1 MSKKPFIISIL
12 GNDGSGKFTQAT
24 MLKEKLEK
32 DNKKVKMISFPN
44 YESDIGKSIKRDLM
58 TKANSEDMRDLI
70 LLINK
75 FAMDRVITLENINM
89 EDYDFIIFDRY
100 TSSNVLHMGAKI
112 INLNKDKSKL
122 DEELISCIT
131 YILDKEHKDLS
142 LPIPDLEFF
151 LEVRP
156 EVSYQNILNRYEGD
170 MSKLDLNESLESLKS
185 VTENQMAILGKM
197 LNYFTNKSQI
207 YNLSFISCSDRE
219 NMFSKDKIHDKI
231 VNYLDWQYKRM
242 KWVSGYDK

>member
-156 EVSYQNILNRYEGD
+156 EVSYHNILNRYEGD

-185 VTENQMAILGKM
+185 VSEKQVTIIGKM
-197 LNYFTNKSQI
+197 LNYFKYKTI
-207 YNLSFISCSDRE
+207 PYNLEFVHCSNKE
-219 NMFSKDKIHDKI
+219 KMFSKDKIHNEILKILEWYFNDK
-231 VNYLDWQYKRM
+231 
-242 KWVSGYDK
+242 